1 MHERVPWLY
10 RVMVPTTPKTMF
22 RKIIYILTA
31 FHLLLVA
38 AVILRLLDNDKVYQF
53 AEKPFAILTAVNYS
67 AWRFAFFTPDVGKST
82 EVDIL
87 LENGQGKKIHYSTL
101 EGFDFLTHNQ
111 ESANRFYGYKVH
123 AARDSTFIDLCA
135 RSACTYLLNEH
146 PEMTKITYTM
156 KGIKYPDL
164 ADFRKGTKVEKG
176 TFYQV
181 QFGL

>member
-1 MHERVPWLY
+1 MHAREPWLY
-10 RVMVPTTPKTMF
+10 GVMVPIMPKTMF
-22 RKIIYILTA
+22 RKIIYILA
-31 FHLLLVA
+31 ALHLLLVA
-38 AVILRLLDNDKVYQF
+38 AVILRLLDNDKVYHSM
-53 AEKPFAILTAVNYS
+53 EKPFAILTAINYS

-87 LENGQGKKIHYSTL
+87 LENDLGKKIHYSTL
-101 EGFDFLTHNQ
+101 EGFDFFTHNQ

-123 AARDSTFIDLCA
+123 AARDSSFIDLCA

-146 PEMTKITYTM
+146 PGMTKITYTM

-164 ADFRKGTKVEKG
+164 MDFRKGAKVEKG